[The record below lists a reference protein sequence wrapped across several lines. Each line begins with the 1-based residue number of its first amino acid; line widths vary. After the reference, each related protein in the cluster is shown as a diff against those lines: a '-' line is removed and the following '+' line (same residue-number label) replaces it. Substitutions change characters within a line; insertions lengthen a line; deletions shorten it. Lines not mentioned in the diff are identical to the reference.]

1 MVLKE
6 QRAIILIHF
15 SRPKMKN
22 KQEKY
27 IVTGMSCAAC
37 SARVERT
44 VGSLDGV
51 EACSVNLLTA
61 DMIVEGEVTREAVID
76 AVRSIGYDVV
86 EEKAREDDKASNERL
101 PILIRLISSAI
112 LLLPL
117 MYLSMG
123 GMMGLPTLAVL
134 QENPILVGILQAIF
148 SLAVLLI
155 NNKFFVSGFI
165 GALRLAPNMDTL
177 VSLGSGVSFVYS
189 LYIVA
194 QMLLNTEHAGHYL
207 HSLYFES
214 AAMILVLITLGK
226 LLEAIAKGRT
236 TDAIKSLARLSAK
249 TVTVIRDGEEIEID
263 RESLAV
269 GELFVVRPGERIATD
284 GVVIEGESAVDES
297 AITGESLPV
306 DKREGCAVTG
316 GTLNTSGRL
325 ICRAS
330 VVGEG
335 TVLAEIIKMVKDASA
350 TKAPIAR
357 LADKVSGVFVPVV
370 LSISILTLV
379 GWLIAGAG
387 VGDAVSHAITVLVIS
402 CPCAL
407 GLATPVA
414 IMVGAGAGAKRGILY
429 KNAAALEECGR
440 VDTVILDK
448 TGTITLGEP
457 VLTDIIPCDG
467 INEKELTT
475 IALSLER
482 YSEHP
487 LARAVVNRL
496 GELAPREVEGFAAI
510 TGRGV
515 YGKIDGVP
523 CFGASIDYAKM
534 QTNIDKSLEEICLK
548 LSDEGKTPLV
558 FSYGDK
564 ILGVLGVADVV
575 KEDAREGVSRLRS
588 LGLSV
593 VMLTGDNER
602 VARRIA
608 TEVGIVEVV
617 AGVLPGGKE
626 SVVRDRMQSG
636 RVCMVG
642 DGINDAPALTRANVG
657 IAIGRGTDVA
667 IDSAGVVLMGKG
679 LSDVAT
685 AIELGRA
692 TLTNI
697 KQNLFWAFLYNMIG
711 IPMAIGLFGL
721 TLSPMFGAAAMSLS
735 SVCVVLNALRLNLFR
750 PKKYNEILQTK
761 TEIQIE
767 EIEVKEMTKVIKVE
781 GMMCPHCEARVK
793 ATVEA
798 IEGVSSAVASHK
810 DGTVTITLEKEIDLG
825 VVEAAIVAQGYKV
838 L

>member
-1 MVLKE
+1 MSK
-6 QRAIILIHF
+6 
-15 SRPKMKN
+15 

-27 IVTGMSCAAC
+27 IVSGMSCAAC

-44 VGSLDGV
+44 VGSLPDV
-51 EACSVNLLTA
+51 SSCSVNLLTG
-61 DMIVEGEVTREAVID
+61 DMLVEGDVGRETVIS

-86 EEKAREDDKASNERL
+86 QEKSTEDEKGPNERRA
-101 PILIRLISSAI
+101 ILLRLVSSAI

-123 GMMGLPTLAVL
+123 GMMGLPTPPVL
-134 QENPILVGILQAIF
+134 KENPIIVALLQAIL

-155 NNKFFVSGFI
+155 NNKFFVSGFL
-165 GALRLAPNMDTL
+165 GVVRRAPNMDTL

-189 LYIVA
+189 LYILV
-194 QMLLNTEHAGHYL
+194 QMFLDGEHAGHYL

-236 TDAIKSLARLSAK
+236 TDAIKSLASLSTK
-249 TVTVIRDGEEIEID
+249 TVTVIRCGEEIELE
-263 RESLAV
+263 REELRQ
-269 GELFVVRPGERIATD
+269 GDLFVVKPGERIATD
-284 GVVIEGESAVDES
+284 GVVAEGESAVDES

-306 DKREGCAVTG
+306 DKREGSIVTG

-325 ICRAS
+325 ICRATK
-330 VVGEG
+330 VGEG
-335 TVLAEIIKMVKDASA
+335 TVLSEIIKMVKDASA

-370 LSISILTLV
+370 LGISLLTLL
-379 GWLIAGAG
+379 GWLIVGGG
-387 VGDAVSHAITVLVIS
+387 VGNAVAHAITVLVIS

-414 IMVGAGAGAKRGILY
+414 IMVGTGVGAKRGILY
-429 KNAAALEECGR
+429 KNATALEECGR
-440 VDTVILDK
+440 VKTVILDK

-457 VLTDIIPCDG
+457 VLTDIVPADG
-467 INEKELTT
+467 VKEEELTT
-475 IALSLER
+475 LAISLER

-487 LARAVVNRL
+487 LARAVVNGL
-496 GELAPREVEGFAAI
+496 GGVTPLDVEGFEAL

-515 YGKIDGVP
+515 YGKIDGEP
-523 CFGASIDYAKM
+523 CFGASLGYAKT
-534 QTNIDKSLEEICLK
+534 QTNVDKAVEEVCLK
-548 LSDEGKTPLV
+548 LSDEGKTPLL
-558 FSYGDK
+558 FSRGGK
-564 ILGVLGVADVV
+564 VLGIIGVADVV
-575 KEDAREGVSRLRS
+575 KEDAIEGVGRLRS

-608 TEVGIVEVV
+608 SEVGIDEVV

-626 SVVRDRMQSG
+626 SVVRERMNSG

-657 IAIGRGTDVA
+657 IAIGKGTDVA

-679 LSDVAT
+679 LSEVAT

-692 TLTNI
+692 SLTNI

-735 SVCVVLNALRLNLFR
+735 SVCVVLNALRLNLFK
-750 PKKYNEILQTK
+750 PKKYIETTQIK

-767 EIEVKEMTKVIKVE
+767 EVEVKEMTKVIKVE

-810 DGTVTITLEKEIDLG
+810 DGTVTVTLRDEVEEGVIEYAIT
-825 VVEAAIVAQGYKV
+825 AQGYKV